1 MGASVGSPGRELY
14 KAETDERTAEVQNL
28 SHLSKHM
35 TDDIMPGDLWPP
47 SLQLQ
52 EPVQIS

>member
-1 MGASVGSPGRELY
+1 MSASVGSPGRELY